1 MILIIAEKPDLM
13 RKLGN
18 ALLKG
23 NISKKQKTVAGRTI
37 NVALEDSNIIIT
49 CSHGHLYRY
58 KYPNEIDE
66 EKYKTWSMDHLPLM
80 FDDIPLI
87 ASSDAFNKA
96 LISSTKELLE
106 RSDVTE
112 VVCACD
118 ADREGESIPRE
129 TINMIAASSTKVRK
143 LNSTRTFTRMWYVEQ
158 GESQLREAF
167 KNRKPLSYYDN
178 IYFSAKARQ
187 FADYKVGLTATEAMT
202 LKVGQKGNVMT
213 VGRVQTPTL
222 RIIVDLEKEIRNFV
236 PQDFFKVNAITD
248 TGIIGEYKI
257 PNSKDNRFEKRDDA
271 KSVVDKTGIGPA
283 KVIKA
288 ETKESKQN
296 PKKLYSMSSLQAD
309 MNRKYNLTA
318 HQTLEIAQKLYEN
331 AFTTYPR
338 TEEEC
343 VSEEFAER
351 IQECMKNNEVI
362 FPYHSD
368 VLNEILE
375 NNYKLSS
382 NVISKLS
389 QEIGAHEAITPSTS
403 SVSADKISHLSDIER
418 KVYFAI
424 VERFLQNFF
433 PPAVY
438 DVQNIEFER
447 NNSVFF
453 AQFKALKK
461 KGYLTVSSDVEESND
476 NLVKLNVG
484 DTVKIK
490 ELKIL
495 ESKTQPPARFT
506 EASLIEMMKNPVKY
520 LDSKDEKDIIKE
532 TSGIG
537 TGATRDAIIEGLKK
551 QNLIE
556 IQKKSVVPTDKG
568 MFLID
573 AIPSELIKSV
583 SLTAYFETKLKDIY
597 NGNYTFEQFQKEIDN
612 LMKKFIDEVK
622 NMNVNKTEI
631 SNKNSNVNVLC
642 KCPNCGK
649 NIVISK
655 FGYYCEDKECGTK
668 IFVNHLEKS
677 LGLKN
682 INKTQAK
689 ELFTKGKTSKKVK
702 LKNKSGKEYEA
713 KLTYTYEKDKQYPNN
728 VWITFD

>member
-13 RKLGN
+13 RKLSS

-23 NISKKQKTVAGRTI
+23 KITATQKKVSGRTI
-37 NVALEDSNIIIT
+37 NVALEDSNMVIT

-66 EKYKTWSMDHLPLM
+66 EKYKIWSMEHLPLI

-87 ASSDAFNKA
+87 ASDEPFNKA
-96 LISSTKELLE
+96 LISTTKELLE
-106 RSDVTE
+106 RSEITE
-112 VVCACD
+112 IVCACD

-129 TINMIAASSTKVRK
+129 TINMISTSSSKIKK
-143 LNSTRTFTRMWYVEQ
+143 LNDKRIFTRMWYVEQ
-158 GESQLREAF
+158 GENQLKEAF
-167 KNRKPLSYYDN
+167 KNRKPLSCYDN
-178 IYFSAKARQ
+178 IYYSAKARQ

-202 LKVGQKGNVMT
+202 VKLGQKGNIMT

-222 RIIVDLEKEIRNFV
+222 RIIVDLEKEIRNFI
-236 PQDFFKVNAITD
+236 PKDFYKINAITNS
-248 TGIIGEYKI
+248 GIIGEYRI
-257 PNSKDNRFEKRDDA
+257 PNSKDNRFEKRFDA
-271 KSVVDKTGIGPA
+271 EEIVKKIGTGKAVVT
-283 KVIKA
+283 KA
-288 ETKESKQN
+288 ETKQVKQT
-296 PKKLYSMSSLQAD
+296 PRKLYSMSSLQAD

-331 AFTTYPR
+331 ALTTYPR

-343 VSEEFAER
+343 VSEEFAAR
-351 IQECMKNNEVI
+351 IQKCMRDGLI
-362 FPYHSD
+362 SFPSHID
-368 VLNEILE
+368 ILNEILL

-382 NVISKLS
+382 NVISKSS

-403 SVSADKISHLSDIER
+403 NVTIEKLKGLNDIEK
-418 KVYFAI
+418 KVYFSI
-424 VERFLQNFF
+424 LERFLSNFY
-433 PPAVY
+433 PPAVF

-447 NNSVFF
+447 NGSVFF
-453 AQFKALKK
+453 AQFKALAK
-461 KGYLTVSSDVEESND
+461 KGYLNVTSDVEESNT

-484 DTVKIK
+484 DTININ
-490 ELKIL
+490 ELKII

-506 EASLIEMMKNPVKY
+506 EASLIEMMKNPTKY
-520 LDSKDEKDIIKE
+520 LDSKDEKEIIKE

-551 QNLIE
+551 QKLIE

-597 NGNYTFEQFQKEIDN
+597 NGKYTFEKFQNEIDN
-612 LMKKFIDEVK
+612 IMKKFISEVK
-622 NMNVNKTEI
+622 EMNVTKQDYENKT
-631 SNKNSNVNVLC
+631 SNSNVLC
-642 KCPNCGK
+642 ECPNCGK
-649 NIVISK
+649 NITINK
-655 FGYYCEDKECGTK
+655 FGYYCENKECGTK
-668 IFVNHLEKS
+668 IFINHLEKS

-682 INKTQAK
+682 ITKSQAK

-702 LKNKSGKEYEA
+702 LKSKAGKEYEA
-713 KLTYTYEKDKQYPNN
+713 KLTYTFEKEKQYPNN